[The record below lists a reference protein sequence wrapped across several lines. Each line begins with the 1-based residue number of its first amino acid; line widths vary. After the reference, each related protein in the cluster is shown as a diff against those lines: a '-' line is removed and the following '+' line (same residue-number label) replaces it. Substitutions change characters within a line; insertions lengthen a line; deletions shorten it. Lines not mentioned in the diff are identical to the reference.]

1 MFAHRMMAMTPR
13 AATRVTSRASTIQLT
28 RTLSATVARA
38 TTKNEKVAEVEIPV
52 VEYSSGSGEP
62 HHTILKIDQTKAV
75 SSPIVDV
82 AKKAY
87 ALESGLIG
95 KLSPTLAKFTL
106 HGKVALIT
114 GAARGLGWNM
124 AQALA
129 EVGVKAIALIDV
141 QQEIGDAAALE
152 LHESTGIP
160 VQFYKV
166 DIRDEKA
173 MAEVVTKVTKEFG
186 SLDVMINSAGI
197 AEYDFPCSWVDAM
210 IQQLIFVPSSNIKA
224 EEYDTVMFRRLID
237 INVTGAFLV
246 AQTCGQQMIKQ
257 ATGGSII
264 FIASMSGSI
273 VNYPQGQC
281 CYNASKA
288 AVVQLGKSLAA
299 EWAPY
304 NIRVNMISPGYMD
317 TALNRVPALEAQKK
331 IWTTMTPMNRL
342 GNVDELNNLAVFL
355 ASDAS
360 SLMTG
365 ANCIIDGGY
374 SVW

>member
-1 MFAHRMMAMTPR
+1 
-13 AATRVTSRASTIQLT
+13 
-28 RTLSATVARA
+28 
-38 TTKNEKVAEVEIPV
+38 
-52 VEYSSGSGEP
+52 
-62 HHTILKIDQTKAV
+62 
-75 SSPIVDV
+75 
-82 AKKAY
+82 
-87 ALESGLIG
+87 
-95 KLSPTLAKFTL
+95 
-106 HGKVALIT
+106 
-114 GAARGLGWNM
+114 M

-166 DIRDEKA
+166 DIRDENA
-173 MAEVVTKVTKEFG
+173 IAEVVTKVTEEFG

-197 AEYDFPCSWVDAM
+197 AEYDFPYPMVDAM
-210 IQQLIFVPSSNIKA
+210 IQQLIIIPSSNIKA

-246 AQTCGQQMIKQ
+246 AQACGQQMIKQ
-257 ATGGSII
+257 GTGGSII

-304 NIRVNMISPGYMD
+304 GIRVNMISPGYMD

-365 ANCIIDGGY
+365 ANCIIDVSRPTAGDANRC
-374 SVW
+374 

>member
-1 MFAHRMMAMTPR
+1 M
-13 AATRVTSRASTIQLT
+13 
-28 RTLSATVARA
+28 
-38 TTKNEKVAEVEIPV
+38 
-52 VEYSSGSGEP
+52 
-62 HHTILKIDQTKAV
+62 
-75 SSPIVDV
+75 
-82 AKKAY
+82 
-87 ALESGLIG
+87 
-95 KLSPTLAKFTL
+95 
-106 HGKVALIT
+106 
-114 GAARGLGWNM
+114 
-124 AQALA
+124 
-129 EVGVKAIALIDV
+129 
-141 QQEIGDAAALE
+141 
-152 LHESTGIP
+152 
-160 VQFYKV
+160 
-166 DIRDEKA
+166 IR
-173 MAEVVTKVTKEFG
+173 
-186 SLDVMINSAGI
+186 
-197 AEYDFPCSWVDAM
+197 
-210 IQQLIFVPSSNIKA
+210 QLILVPSSNIKA

-246 AQTCGQQMIKQ
+246 AQACGQQMIKQ
-257 ATGGSII
+257 GTGGSIV

-304 NIRVNMISPGYMD
+304 GIRVNMISPGYMD

-365 ANCIIDGGY
+365 ANCIIDVSRSINHGGVNANNNNREATRCGRKGTNTSIHSNSKTFSFTLGFRCY
-374 SVW
+374 RDFRSVMVLIRSDEENNFPCPT

>member
-1 MFAHRMMAMTPR
+1 MFAQRYVVMSR
-13 AATRVTSRASTIQLT
+13 AAARVIGRLPTLHYT
-28 RTLSATVARA
+28 RTLSATVARS
-38 TTKNEKVAEVEIPV
+38 TTKNEKIAEVEVPV
-52 VEYSSGSGEP
+52 VEYSSGTGEA
-62 HHTILKIDQTKAV
+62 HHTILKIDQTKPV
-75 SSPIVDV
+75 SSPIMDV

-87 ALESGLIG
+87 ALESGLVS

-129 EVGVKAIALIDV
+129 EVGIKAIALIDV
-141 QQEIGDAAALE
+141 QQEIGDAAASE

-173 MAEVVTKVTKEFG
+173 IAEVVIKVTKEFG

-197 AEYDFPCSWVDAM
+197 AEYDPPHSWTGTL
-210 IQQLIFVPSSNIKA
+210 IQELINVPSSNIKA

-246 AQTCGQQMIKQ
+246 AQACGQQMIKQ
-257 ATGGSII
+257 GTGGSIV

-304 NIRVNMISPGYMD
+304 GIRVNMISPGYMD

-331 IWTTMTPMNRL
+331 IWTSMTPMNRL

-365 ANCIIDGGY
+365 ANCLIDGGY

>member
-1 MFAHRMMAMTPR
+1 MFAQRTMMMVPR
-13 AATRVTSRASTIQLT
+13 AAARVAVRNSMIQCR
-28 RTLSATVARA
+28 RTLSATVARS
-38 TTKNEKVAEVEIPV
+38 TTKNEKIAEVEVPV
-52 VEYSSGSGEP
+52 VEYSSGTGEA
-62 HHTILKIDQTKAV
+62 HHTILKIDQTKPV

-82 AKKAY
+82 AKRAY
-87 ALESGLIG
+87 ALESGLIS

-106 HGKVALIT
+106 HGKVALLT

-141 QQEIGDAAALE
+141 QQEIGDAAAAE

-173 MAEVVTKVTKEFG
+173 IALVVTKVTEEFG

-197 AEYDFPCSWVDAM
+197 AD
-210 IQQLIFVPSSNIKA
+210 SNIKA

-246 AQTCGQQMIKQ
+246 AQACGQQMIKQ
-257 ATGGSII
+257 GTGGSII

-299 EWAPY
+299 EWAPHG
-304 NIRVNMISPGYMD
+304 IRVNMISPGYMD

-331 IWTTMTPMNRL
+331 IWTSMTPMSRL

-365 ANCIIDGGY
+365 ANCIIDVS
-374 SVW
+374 SVKET